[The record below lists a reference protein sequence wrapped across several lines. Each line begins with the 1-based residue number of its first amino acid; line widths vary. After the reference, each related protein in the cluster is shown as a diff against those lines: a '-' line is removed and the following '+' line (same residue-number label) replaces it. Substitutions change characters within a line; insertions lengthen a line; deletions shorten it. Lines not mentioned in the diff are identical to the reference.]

1 MPPLNL
7 CQPELASL
15 NDLHFSDSRPSSVFQ
30 IHSLT
35 ARSVPRQ
42 FREGLKMSMPE
53 KSDRNIK
60 IPTTQH
66 SDDIMSP
73 TNEQQ
78 FDEMTSF
85 RNDLMVVSRRSSSED
100 VGNRTRVSAS
110 NLHIIYDSQ
119 KQGAVP
125 YPDADYVRTPSPEH
139 VGIPAGPLR
148 MPIRNKHSVSGKNCP
163 LREEYTSDESNASAG
178 PPRSRHPPQNR
189 RKKSTQQI

>member
-1 MPPLNL
+1 MP
-7 CQPELASL
+7 CT
-15 NDLHFSDSRPSSVFQ
+15 FSDPRHTSLLQ

-42 FREGLKMSMPE
+42 FREGLKKSMPE
-53 KSDRNIK
+53 KADRNIK
-60 IPTTQH
+60 IPTTLL
-66 SDDIMSP
+66 SDDLMSP
-73 TNEQQ
+73 TTNEQQ

-85 RNDLMVVSRRSSSED
+85 RQDLIVVSRRSSTED
-100 VGNRTRVSAS
+100 VGTRTRVSAS

-148 MPIRNKHSVSGKNCP
+148 MPIRNKHSISGKNCP

-178 PPRSRHPPQNR
+178 PPRNRHPPQNR